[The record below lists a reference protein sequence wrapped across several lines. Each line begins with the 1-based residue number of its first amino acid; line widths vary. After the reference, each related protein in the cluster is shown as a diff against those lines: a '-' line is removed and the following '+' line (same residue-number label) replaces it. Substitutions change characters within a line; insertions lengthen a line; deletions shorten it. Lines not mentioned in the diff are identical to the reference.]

1 MRFSLLLFI
10 TFFSFIFTCSLDARP
25 KCFGVV
31 LAPNSKMIKKS
42 KDRCKVQSYQ
52 TWQQTVRHFRK
63 NYPGPNF
70 PWIRVADEKGLK
82 IIRINPMKNTKL
94 KFSWQGITLVFK
106 GKNTKY
112 FIYKKESEK

>member
-1 MRFSLLLFI
+1 MNLIHSLVLACLVLFLA
-10 TFFSFIFTCSLDARP
+10 TPLSARP
-25 KCFGVV
+25 KCFGVI

-70 PWIRVADEKGLK
+70 PWIRVADEKRLK
-82 IIRINPMKNTKL
+82 IIRINPMKSTKL

-112 FIYKKESEK
+112 FIYKKEPEK